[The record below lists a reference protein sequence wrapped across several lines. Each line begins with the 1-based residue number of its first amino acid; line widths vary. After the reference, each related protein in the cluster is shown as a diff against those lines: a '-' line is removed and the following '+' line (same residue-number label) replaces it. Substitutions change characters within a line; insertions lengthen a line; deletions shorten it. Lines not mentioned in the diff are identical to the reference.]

1 MLELQ
6 MRLRRKTLKKGKRG
20 LLKGRVEKM
29 AKCVEAINASW
40 ETMQ

>member
-1 MLELQ
+1 
-6 MRLRRKTLKKGKRG
+6 MRVPNETLKKGKNG